1 MHRFLKIVS
10 DKNENYK
17 KKMSNTNTV
26 STDILII
33 GGGPAG
39 LSTAIR
45 LADLLKQKGLE
56 RRILLIE
63 KGNVIG
69 SHLLSG
75 AVICPKVFKE
85 LLPDVEIPFNAKVS
99 KDALYLISKKRK
111 IKSPIAP
118 PYMGNKG
125 NYTASLGE
133 ICRFLADKAAEKGV
147 EIYTGFAMSELLYD
161 EAGKV
166 IGAKAIDTG
175 VDHHGEPLENF
186 QPGSLVEAKLTI
198 LAEGT
203 RGSLTKKWIEKF
215 DLQKGKN
222 PQIYSL
228 GCKEL
233 WSVPEGR
240 IKPGEIYHTMG
251 YPAMQNRVFGGGFI
265 YGLNDNKVAVGL
277 VLGLDYADPTL
288 DIHKA
293 FQMWKTHPFV
303 AKILTDGKLIEYG
316 AKTLPEGG
324 WYSLPKLYTDN
335 TLVVG
340 DSAGFL
346 TMPALKGIHLAIRSG
361 MLAAET
367 ALNAL
372 EKNDFSEQTLQ
383 QYEALVR
390 KSPIYKEMYRVRNFR
405 QGFIKGMVV
414 GAFNFGTQLV
424 TLGAGFFGKLKTHPD
439 SQTTKTLKTVRK
451 PTFKDKTAS
460 FEFDKILTFDKA
472 TDVYFSGALHD
483 EKQVPHLQVNNPETY
498 NTINIREYDAPCQYY
513 CSAEVYE
520 LHTDKTGHQ
529 ELRIHFENCLHCKTC
544 DIKEPAEGITWNVPN
559 GGNGPDYKYM

>member
-1 MHRFLKIVS
+1 
-10 DKNENYK
+10 
-17 KKMSNTNTV
+17 MSNTNTI

-33 GGGPAG
+33 GGGPSG
-39 LSTAIR
+39 LATAIH

-56 RRILLIE
+56 KRILLID
-63 KGNVIG
+63 KGNAIG
-69 SHLLSG
+69 SHILSG
-75 AVICPKVFKE
+75 AIICSKVFKE
-85 LLPDVEIPFNAKVS
+85 LLPDVDFNEIPFNAKVS
-99 KDALYLISKKRK
+99 KDAMLLISKKGK
-111 IKSPIAP
+111 IKLPFDP

-125 NYTASLGE
+125 NYTASLSE
-133 ICRFLADKAAEKGV
+133 ICRYLAEKATEKGV

-161 EAGKV
+161 ETGKV
-166 IGAKAIDTG
+166 IGAKTIDTG
-175 VDHHGEPLENF
+175 VNHHGEQLENF

-198 LAEGT
+198 LAEGS
-203 RGSLTKKWIEKF
+203 RGSLTKKLIQKF

-233 WSVPEGR
+233 WNVQEGR
-240 IKPGEIYHTMG
+240 IKPGQIYHTMG
-251 YPAMQNRVFGGGFI
+251 YPAIQNNVFGGGFV
-265 YGLNDNKVAVGL
+265 YGLNDNKVALGL
-277 VLGLDYADPTL
+277 VLGLDFADPTF

-293 FQMWKTHPFV
+293 FQMWKTHPAV
-303 AKILTDGKLIEYG
+303 AKILKDGKMIEYG

-335 TLVVG
+335 VLIVG

-367 ALNAL
+367 TLAAL

-383 QYEALVR
+383 QYETLVN
-390 KSPIYKEMYRVRNFR
+390 KSAIYKEMHRVRNFR
-405 QGFIKGMVV
+405 QGFINGMIA
-414 GAFNFGTQLV
+414 GFFHFATQII
-424 TLGAGFFGKLKTHPD
+424 TGGAGFFGKLKTHPD
-439 SQTTKTLKTVRK
+439 SQTTKMLEDYDEGE
-451 PTFKDKTAS
+451 TFKEKSAN
-460 FEFDKILTFDKA
+460 FEFDKVLTFDKP

-483 EKQVPHLQVNNPETY
+483 EKQVPHLQINNPKSYHIY
-498 NTINIREYDAPCQYY
+498 NIKQFGAPCQYY

-544 DIKEPAEGITWNVPN
+544 DIKEPMDGITWNVPN
-559 GGNGPDYKYM
+559 GGNGPDYKNM